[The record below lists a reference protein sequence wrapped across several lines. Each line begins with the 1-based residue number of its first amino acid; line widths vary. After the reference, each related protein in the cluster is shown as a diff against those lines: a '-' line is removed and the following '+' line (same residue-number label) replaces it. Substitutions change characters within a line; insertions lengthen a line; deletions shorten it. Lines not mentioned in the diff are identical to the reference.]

1 MAYVVGRIHTE
12 TVRAS
17 LESADLATDAPGSLG
32 ALLRAAMTGNTT
44 AVSAL
49 IERGLNVNARDDHGR
64 TPLLEA
70 VFGGHSDTIE
80 YLLSRGADPDL
91 KDRDGWTALM
101 EAASKSHV
109 DAVRMLLGSGADP
122 NARNNRGWTALR
134 TTARGNA
141 EIIRLLKQAGA
152 RR

>member
-1 MAYVVGRIHTE
+1 
-12 TVRAS
+12 
-17 LESADLATDAPGSLG
+17 
-32 ALLRAAMTGNTT
+32 
-44 AVSAL
+44 
-49 IERGLNVNARDDHGR
+49 
-64 TPLLEA
+64 
-70 VFGGHSDTIE
+70 
-80 YLLSRGADPDL
+80 
-91 KDRDGWTALM
+91 M

>member
-1 MAYVVGRIHTE
+1 
-12 TVRAS
+12 
-17 LESADLATDAPGSLG
+17 
-32 ALLRAAMTGNTT
+32 
-44 AVSAL
+44 
-49 IERGLNVNARDDHGR
+49 
-64 TPLLEA
+64 LEA